1 MPTKKPVKKTIKKPE
16 YYQAKVGCWN
26 CDIIYEIDITKGLNT
41 PEYLMNV
48 EVPCIKCGCDTLKML
63 SEYKI
68 EKKIMKDVILHHRIE
83 HMEQAQHTAPV
94 KHDHI
99 Q

>member
-1 MPTKKPVKKTIKKPE
+1 MPNKKTKSKINVYEAPI
-16 YYQAKVGCWN
+16 GCWN
-26 CDIIYEIDITKGLNT
+26 CDIIYNIPIPKGLNT

-48 EVPCIKCGCDTLKML
+48 EMPCKKCGCDTLKML

-83 HMEQAQHTAPV
+83 HMEQSQHQEHAN
-94 KHDHI
+94 HDHYK
-99 Q
+99 